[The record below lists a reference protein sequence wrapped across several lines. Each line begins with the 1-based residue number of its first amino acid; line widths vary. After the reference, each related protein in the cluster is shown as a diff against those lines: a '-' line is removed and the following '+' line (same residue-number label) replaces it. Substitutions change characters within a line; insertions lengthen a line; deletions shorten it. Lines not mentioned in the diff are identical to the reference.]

1 MNNEPSDLPMTQP
14 LTPQSPETAE
24 PDRSQLST
32 TAFVA
37 RGPARLLYLLLGG
50 GFFALAALGALLP
63 LLPTTPFL
71 LLASYFLVRSS
82 PRLNDKLLASRT
94 FGPLLRDWQR
104 HRAVQPRLKHATLI
118 VMPAAVFASAY
129 FGNLGPVGLAVL
141 LSLGLIGFVVV
152 ARLRVI
158 RG

>member
-1 MNNEPSDLPMTQP
+1 MTPP
-14 LTPQSPETAE
+14 LAPHSPETAR
-24 PDRSQLST
+24 PDSSQLST
-32 TAFVA
+32 AASVA
-37 RGPARLLYLLLGG
+37 PGPVRLLYLLLGG
-50 GFFALAALGALLP
+50 VFFVLAVLGALLP

-104 HRAVQPRLKHATLI
+104 HRAVRPHIKRATLV
-118 VMPAAVFASAY
+118 VMPAAVLASAY
-129 FGNLGPVGLAVL
+129 FGNLGPVGIVVL

>member
-1 MNNEPSDLPMTQP
+1 MTQP
-14 LTPQSPETAE
+14 LTPRSPESASPASGQISTA
-24 PDRSQLST
+24 
-32 TAFVA
+32 AVA
-37 RGPARLLYLLLGG
+37 RGAARLLYLLLGG
-50 GFFALAALGALLP
+50 LFFVLAVLGALLP

-71 LLASYFLVRSS
+71 LLASYFLIRSS
-82 PRLNDKLLASRT
+82 PKLNEKLLASRT

-104 HRAVQPRLKHATLI
+104 HRAVRPRVKHATLV
-118 VMPAAVFASAY
+118 VMPAAVLVSAY
-129 FGNLGPVGLAVL
+129 FGNLGPLDLAVL

>member
-1 MNNEPSDLPMTQP
+1 MTEPLAPRT
-14 LTPQSPETAE
+14 LKAARTANGQSSTA
-24 PDRSQLST
+24 D
-32 TAFVA
+32 VA

-50 GFFALAALGALLP
+50 VFFVLALLGVFLP

-104 HRAVQPRLKHATLI
+104 HRAVRPRVKHATL
-118 VMPAAVFASAY
+118 VLTPAAVLASAY
-129 FGNLGPVGLAVL
+129 FGNLGPAGLCVL

>member
-1 MNNEPSDLPMTQP
+1 MTEPLVSR
-14 LTPQSPETAE
+14 TPKAAGTANG
-24 PDRSQLST
+24 QIST
-32 TAFVA
+32 ADVA
-37 RGPARLLYLLLGG
+37 RGPARLLYLVLGG
-50 GFFALAALGALLP
+50 VFFGLAVLGAFLP

-94 FGPLLRDWQR
+94 FGPLLQDWQR
-104 HRAVQPRLKHATLI
+104 HRAVRPRVKHATL
-118 VMPAAVFASAY
+118 VVTPAVVLASAY

>member
-1 MNNEPSDLPMTQP
+1 MTQP
-14 LTPQSPETAE
+14 LAPQSPKSDSPTNGQISTAAV
-24 PDRSQLST
+24 T
-32 TAFVA
+32 

-50 GFFALAALGALLP
+50 VFFVLAVLGALLP

-104 HRAVQPRLKHATLI
+104 HRAVRPRVKHATLI
-118 VMPAAVFASAY
+118 VMPAAVLASAY
-129 FGNLGPVGLAVL
+129 FGNLGPLGLAIL
-141 LSLGLIGFVVV
+141 LPLGLIGFVVV

>member
-1 MNNEPSDLPMTQP
+1 MTHPLPPRIPKAAGPAGGQI
-14 LTPQSPETAE
+14 STAG
-24 PDRSQLST
+24 
-32 TAFVA
+32 VA
-37 RGPARLLYLLLGG
+37 RGPARVLHLLLGG
-50 GFFALAALGALLP
+50 LFFMLAVLGALLP

-82 PRLNDKLLASRT
+82 PGLNDKLLASRT

-104 HRAVQPRLKHATLI
+104 HRAVRPRVKHATLV
-118 VMPAAVFASAY
+118 VMPAAVLASAY
-129 FGNLGPVGLAVL
+129 FGNLSPLGLAML